1 MAPAYY
7 KERLRGIV
15 KLAGE
20 TVKNSIKRMKID
32 KETTVDLM
40 DEILKTTSEV
50 IMSISMS
57 EDVSSFEIDYWEKGK
72 CTKRSI
78 SYVFRD
84 TLGRMMGRASMPHI
98 IMFPS
103 LIGLNLTA

>member
-1 MAPAYY
+1 M
-7 KERLRGIV
+7 

-57 EDVSSFEIDYWEKGK
+57 EDVSSFEVDYWE
-72 CTKRSI
+72 
-78 SYVFRD
+78 
-84 TLGRMMGRASMPHI
+84 
-98 IMFPS
+98 
-103 LIGLNLTA
+103 